1 MIFLSLRHLLSR
13 KKQTLLIL
21 LGITLGTTAYVAI
34 SGMMLGFQDY
44 IIDRLVNNDAHI
56 RISAREELITKDDME
71 GIFYPDLEE
80 KKSTILWSIPPSG
93 RRDSKSI
100 ENPKYWFDKFA
111 KSTEV
116 LAYSPQL
123 TAQVLY
129 KRGDL
134 TITGRMIGS
143 KPELEMRV
151 SNISNYMLVGKFQD
165 VGETGNRLVM
175 GSGLIE
181 RLGAR
186 VGENIMVSSS
196 SGSLVPFK
204 IVGSFSLGIGTIDNT
219 TSFGSLLDVQKLE
232 KSANRISDIG
242 VKLFDVNLAEPM
254 AQNWKQFSRDKIQSW
269 EEVNQATLSVF
280 DIQTITRNFMTV
292 SIVVVASF
300 GIYNILSIM
309 VAQKRKEIAILRALG
324 FGRREIVKLFLYQGL
339 ILGIIGGF
347 LGLIIG
353 YFICV
358 YMSTLTVGSGR
369 MMGSTGKMLVSF
381 DVFIYVKA
389 IVIAFISALVSSF
402 LPAYGAGKLTPI
414 EIIRSES

>member
-1 MIFLSLRHLLSR
+1 MIFLSLRHLFSR
-13 KKQTLLIL
+13 KKQTILIL

-56 RISAREELITKDDME
+56 RISAREELITKEEMVQL
-71 GIFYPDLEE
+71 FYPNLEN
-80 KKSTILWSIPPSG
+80 SNRTILWSIPPSG

-111 KSTEV
+111 NSTEV

-151 SNISNYMLVGKFQD
+151 SNISEYMKVGKFQD
-165 VGETGNRLVM
+165 IGETGNRIVM
-175 GSGLIE
+175 GTGLLD

-186 VGENIMVSSS
+186 VGETIMISSS

-204 IVGSFSLGIGTIDNT
+204 IVGSFNLGIGSIDNG

-232 KSANRISDIG
+232 RSANRISDIG
-242 VKLFDVNLAEPM
+242 IKLFDVNLAEPL
-254 AQNWKQFSRDKIQSW
+254 AQYWKQFSRDKIQSW
-269 EEVNQATLSVF
+269 EEANQATLSVF

-324 FGRREIVKLFLYQGL
+324 FGRPEIIKLFLYQGL
-339 ILGIIGGF
+339 ILGVIGGF
-347 LGLIIG
+347 LGLFIG
-353 YFICV
+353 YFICL
-358 YMSTLTVGSGR
+358 YMSTLTIGSGR

-381 DVFIYVKA
+381 DYLIYIKA
-389 IVIAFISALVSSF
+389 IVIAFFSALVSSF